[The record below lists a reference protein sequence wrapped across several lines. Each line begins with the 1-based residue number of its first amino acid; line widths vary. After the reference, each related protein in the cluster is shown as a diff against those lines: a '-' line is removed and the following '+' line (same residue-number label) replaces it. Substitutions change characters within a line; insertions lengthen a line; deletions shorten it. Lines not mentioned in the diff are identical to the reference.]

1 MNKEKVSFLLLQV
14 KELSFVNPF
23 SYRREEIESEIL
35 QSLGRIRIR
44 EERFVKIDPRF
55 DQVLHWL
62 SLVEDYLLTDDS
74 EEFSGKKWTAS
85 KEALAYFCLFHELI
99 PELDSLSKLSKT
111 VDSKNRSVFRMVMN
125 GIEKRR
131 KLISEK
137 EISLWRN
144 PAHLFSCF
152 YQLRRAFLYISQ
164 GIQGESATI
173 SKLRE
178 RIWESIF
185 THDML
190 SYQQW
195 MYQVVGEFPTIII
208 GPSGSGKEV
217 IAGAIAR
224 SRFIP
229 YLEKE
234 GVFLTHPSESFFPVH
249 LSSLSETLLE
259 SELFGHIEG
268 SFTGAIRDH
277 KGVFRIAGD
286 QGSVF
291 LDEIGDVPESV
302 QVKLLRVLQSGEY
315 QPIGGER
322 KNYYKGKIIAATHRD
337 LSERMES
344 GKMRE
349 DFFYRLC
356 GDQIQTVSLREIL
369 DDSPGE
375 MDLFISFICEK
386 LFGKK
391 GGMEISPGI
400 SRILNKSLPEDYLW
414 PGNFRELEQ
423 AVRNV
428 VVTGSYYPPKSS
440 GKDQGIDRHYQRTD
454 LSMNQWIS
462 LYANQAYENFGSY
475 REAGKQLGVDQR
487 TLKKWA
493 LGKSES

>member
-14 KELSFVNPF
+14 KELSFANPF

-35 QSLGRIRIR
+35 QSLGRIRMR

-74 EEFSGKKWTAS
+74 EEFSGKKWTSS

-111 VDSKNRSVFRMVMN
+111 VDSKNRSVFRMVMS

-152 YQLRRAFLYISQ
+152 YQLRRAFLYFKR
-164 GIQGESATI
+164 IQGESATI

-195 MYQVVGEFPTIII
+195 MYQVVGEFPTIIL

-259 SELFGHIEG
+259 SELFGHIEVPLPELFEIIKEFSELQVIREVCFWMKSEMFQNRFKLNFSG
-268 SFTGAIRDH
+268 SYNR
-277 KGVFRIAGD
+277 
-286 QGSVF
+286 
-291 LDEIGDVPESV
+291 ESIN
-302 QVKLLRVLQSGEY
+302 QLEEREKITTREKLLR
-315 QPIGGER
+315 QP
-322 KNYYKGKIIAATHRD
+322 
-337 LSERMES
+337 
-344 GKMRE
+344 
-349 DFFYRLC
+349 
-356 GDQIQTVSLREIL
+356 TVI
-369 DDSPGE
+369 
-375 MDLFISFICEK
+375 
-386 LFGKK
+386 
-391 GGMEISPGI
+391 
-400 SRILNKSLPEDYLW
+400 
-414 PGNFRELEQ
+414 
-423 AVRNV
+423 
-428 VVTGSYYPPKSS
+428 
-440 GKDQGIDRHYQRTD
+440 
-454 LSMNQWIS
+454 
-462 LYANQAYENFGSY
+462 
-475 REAGKQLGVDQR
+475 
-487 TLKKWA
+487 
-493 LGKSES
+493 